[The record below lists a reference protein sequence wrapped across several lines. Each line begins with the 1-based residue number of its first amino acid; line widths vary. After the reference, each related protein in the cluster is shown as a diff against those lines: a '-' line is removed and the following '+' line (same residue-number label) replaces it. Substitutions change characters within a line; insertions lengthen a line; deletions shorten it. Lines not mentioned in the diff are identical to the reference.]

1 MMRDGERRG
10 AGWDAL
16 RAHRWDAARRAF
28 APLAEQGDPSAC
40 LGLGLLL
47 WAGRGAPRSPTEA
60 LALFRRAASSG
71 QPDAQTALA
80 AALGAEDR
88 EAARALLTQAAQQG
102 YPPAMAQLAAHADD
116 PAQRIAWAR
125 RAAEAGEPDAM
136 ALLGRL
142 LARTPARAEALGWLY
157 AAAALGADS
166 DAARDARALA
176 RLMLARDIRAGQNQ
190 GRALVKRFKA
200 KPGLPA
206 PLPQG

>member
-28 APLAEQGDPSAC
+28 TPLAEQGDPSGC

-47 WAGRGAPRSPTEA
+47 WGGRGAPRSPVEA

-71 QPDAQTALA
+71 LPDALTALA
-80 AALGAEDR
+80 AATLPEDR
-88 EAARALLTQAAQQG
+88 PAALALLTRAAQQG
-102 YPPAMAQLAAHADD
+102 YGPAMARLAALSAD
-116 PAQRIAWAR
+116 PAERLDWAR

-142 LARTPARAEALGWLY
+142 LAKTPARAEALGWLY
-157 AAAALGADS
+157 AAAALGADA

-176 RLMLARDIRAGQNQ
+176 RLMLARDIRAGQNR

-206 PLPQG
+206 PVTPG